1 MKEINLKYF
10 PLLLLL
16 FILSAVKISYADSY
30 NFICELN
37 NIGKFAGKSWNS
49 GDKKTWMI
57 NVNLESNIIKKE
69 YMMLNTKY
77 SQNFNIISSNNTTS
91 LVAIED
97 APLVFNSKP
106 SISTLAFDL
115 KTSLISLTSLF
126 HDVGGI
132 SFTIYYG
139 ICR

>member
-10 PLLLLL
+10 PLFLSL

-37 NIGKFAGKSWNS
+37 SIGKFPGKSWNS
-49 GDKKTWMI
+49 GDKQTWMI

-69 YMMLNTKY
+69 YMFLNTKY
-77 SQNFNIISSNNTTS
+77 SQNYNIISSNNTTS

-106 SISTLAFDL
+106 SISNLAFDL
-115 KTSLISLTSLF
+115 KTSLISSTSHF
-126 HDVGGI
+126 HDVGGV
-132 SFTIYYG
+132 SFSIYHG